1 MPVIHSFPP
10 VAGSYVRILI
20 LGSMPGEASLTASQ
34 YYAHPRNAF
43 WPIMAPLLQIQ
54 SDAPYHQKLAALRS
68 SPFALWDVLKSCKR
82 TGSLD
87 SSIEADT
94 QKINDFQTLFTQHP
108 AITHIFFNGGKA
120 EACFMRYVLH
130 QYDCGSLQLTRLPS
144 TSPANARLP
153 FEDKAEIW
161 HEAINRAL
169 ASDALIAETQSGNT

>member
-10 VAGSYVRILI
+10 VAGSNVRILI
-20 LGSMPGEASLTASQ
+20 LGSMPGEASLTANQ

-120 EACFMRYVLH
+120 ETCFKRYVLSAN
-130 QYDCGSLQLTRLPS
+130 SLTHMKLSRLPS

-169 ASDALIAETQSGNT
+169 VSDVPIPETQNGNT